1 MVEPE
6 FEKEIMD
13 VEHSECG
20 QSEQSEDLLLLSET
34 PVQKNEIN
42 QKAKEVEVIDITI
55 DSEVDLFLSLS
66 DF

>member
-13 VEHSECG
+13 VEYLECG
-20 QSEQSEDLLLLSET
+20 QSEQSVDLLLLSET
-34 PVQKNEIN
+34 PVQKNEIA

-55 DSEVDLFLSLS
+55 DSEVDFLSLP